1 MSAAVALLARAR
13 EARVDVRVHGGDLR
27 LRGKPDADLV
37 QAIREAK
44 PALVAIL
51 RGDTCRWCGE
61 PMAWPGPAG
70 VVAAAGTALHHD
82 CYHASEFALLLASG
96 RRAVE
101 SPAALADEAE
111 MMLHP
116 EEER

>member
-1 MSAAVALLARAR
+1 MSAVALLARAR
-13 EARVDVRVHGGDLR
+13 DAGVDVRVHGGDLR
-27 LRGKPDADLV
+27 LRGTPDADLV

-51 RGDTCRWCGE
+51 RGDT
-61 PMAWPGPAG
+61 PAAG
-70 VVAAAGTALHHD
+70 AASPWHGLGRHVVEAAGTALHHD
-82 CYHASEFALLLASG
+82 CYQASEFARLLASG